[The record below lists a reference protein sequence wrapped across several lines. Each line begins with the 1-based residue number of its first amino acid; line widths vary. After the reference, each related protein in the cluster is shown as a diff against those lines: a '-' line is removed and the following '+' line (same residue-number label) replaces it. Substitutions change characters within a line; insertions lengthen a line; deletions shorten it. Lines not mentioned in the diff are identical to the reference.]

1 MSIYLKYYVFFNNT
15 IYKIY
20 KQTKDN
26 KKVWLGELNKDEIIK
41 ENNRT
46 LIFYDPIEYKKKMN
60 ELLKITLN
68 NLILKGAV
76 LFDVFNRCIIK
87 QGEETKLIKVYELC
101 STVNDEC
108 PVCLESKKLH
118 HKIYKCSHS
127 FCAECAEQWTGQNK
141 ITCPICR
148 ALYNLFE
155 YPIK

>member
-46 LIFYDPIEYKKKMN
+46 LIFYNPIEYKKKMN

-68 NLILKGAV
+68 NLILKGAI
-76 LFDVFNRCIIK
+76 LFDVFNRCIFK
-87 QGEETKLIKVYELC
+87 TRGM
-101 STVNDEC
+101 
-108 PVCLESKKLH
+108 
-118 HKIYKCSHS
+118 
-127 FCAECAEQWTGQNK
+127 
-141 ITCPICR
+141 CR
-148 ALYNLFE
+148 AMDRT
-155 YPIK
+155 K